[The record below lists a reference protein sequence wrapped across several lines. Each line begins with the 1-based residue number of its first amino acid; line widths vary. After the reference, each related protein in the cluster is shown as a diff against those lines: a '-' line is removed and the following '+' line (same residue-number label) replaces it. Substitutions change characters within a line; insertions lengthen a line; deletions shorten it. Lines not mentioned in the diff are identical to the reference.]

1 MMKKR
6 LFIRVIRLAPCAIRD
21 IRDPRASSSFWL
33 VAATLRR
40 VYQWLKMPLPFFF
53 FPESVKICAI
63 GGSRNPSVAV

>member
-21 IRDPRASSSFWL
+21 IRDPRVSSSFWL

-40 VYQWLKMPLPFFF
+40 VLGDL
-53 FPESVKICAI
+53 S
-63 GGSRNPSVAV
+63 G